1 MAQTILHKANT
12 RGLTDLGWLKS
23 YHTFSFANYYN
34 PERMHFG
41 ALRVL
46 NDDIVAG
53 GKGFGEHPHDNM
65 EIISIPLKGD
75 LKHRDSMD
83 NVAVISDGD
92 IQAMSAG
99 TGIFH
104 TEFNR
109 NTDEEVKFLQIWIY
123 PNQLNVE
130 PRYAQLTL
138 NTADRH
144 NRLQQVVSPDS
155 DDAGIW
161 IYQQAWFN
169 LGQFDQGVATDYVLK
184 GENSGVY
191 AFIINGDV
199 EINGQV
205 LSSRDGLGIWEIE
218 KLTIKALTDAEF
230 LLMEVPLTF

>member
-1 MAQTILHKANT
+1 MAQTIFHKANT

-109 NTDEEVKFLQIWIY
+109 NTDEEVKFLQIWVY

-144 NRLQQVVSPDS
+144 NRLQQVVSPNP

-169 LGQFDQGVATDYVLK
+169 LGQFDQGVSTDYVLK

-230 LLMEVPLTF
+230 LLMEVPMTF

>member
-1 MAQTILHKANT
+1 MAQTVLHKADS

-23 YHTFSFANYYN
+23 YHTFSFASYYN
-34 PERMHFG
+34 PERMNFG

-53 GKGFGEHPHDNM
+53 GQGFGEHPHDNM

-75 LKHRDSMD
+75 LKHRDSMN
-83 NVAVISDGD
+83 NVAEISDSD

-109 NTDEEVKFLQIWIY
+109 NTDEEVKFLQIWVY

-138 NTADRH
+138 SKNDRH
-144 NRLQQVVSPDS
+144 NRLQQVVSPNS
-155 DDAGIW
+155 NDDGIW

-169 LGQFDQGVATDYVLK
+169 LGRFDKGVFADYVLK
-184 GENSGVY
+184 GESSGVY
-191 AFIINGDV
+191 AFIINGEV
-199 EINGQV
+199 EINGQT
-205 LSSRDGLGIWEIE
+205 LNSRDGFGIWEIE
-218 KLTIKALTDAEF
+218 KLSVKALTDAEF
-230 LLMEVPLTF
+230 LLMEVPMAF

>member
-1 MAQTILHKANT
+1 
-12 RGLTDLGWLKS
+12 
-23 YHTFSFANYYN
+23 
-34 PERMHFG
+34 
-41 ALRVL
+41 
-46 NDDIVAG
+46 
-53 GKGFGEHPHDNM
+53 
-65 EIISIPLKGD
+65 
-75 LKHRDSMD
+75 
-83 NVAVISDGD
+83 
-92 IQAMSAG
+92 MSAG

-109 NTDEEVKFLQIWIY
+109 NTDEEVKFLQIWVY

-144 NRLQQVVSPDS
+144 NRLQQVVSPNP

-169 LGQFDQGVATDYVLK
+169 LGQFDQGVSTDYVLK

-230 LLMEVPLTF
+230 LLMEVPMTF